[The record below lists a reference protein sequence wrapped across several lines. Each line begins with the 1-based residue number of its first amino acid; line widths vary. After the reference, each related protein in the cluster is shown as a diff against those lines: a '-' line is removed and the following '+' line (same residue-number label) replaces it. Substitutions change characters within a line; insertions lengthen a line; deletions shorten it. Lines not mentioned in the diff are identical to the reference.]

1 MGEKRD
7 YPPITRNSWKEE
19 EESNMKVTSSSVGG
33 MKVEVPYRLLSTSD
47 NPKGLA
53 VFFPGM
59 GYTVMGPL
67 LHYPVGMILN
77 EGWDVLQINY
87 HYESAD
93 VKEMSDEE
101 FDEMLV
107 NDCKKVIDTIL
118 ESSTY
123 ESYFLVAKSIG
134 TIPMSTELQRPAFKD
149 ARAIWL
155 TPLLNEQTVHE
166 SMIKSR
172 QKAICFIGDQ
182 DHHYNQERFNELNK
196 NPNLQLHLIPGANHS
211 LEQDFRVL
219 ESINTHK
226 KIMETMQYF
235 IKKA

>member
-1 MGEKRD
+1 M
-7 YPPITRNSWKEE
+7 N
-19 EESNMKVTSSSVGG
+19 VTSSSIKG
-33 MKVEVPYRLLSTSD
+33 MKVEVPYRLLSNSD

-53 VFFPGM
+53 IFFPGM

-67 LHYPVGMILN
+67 LHYPTGMFLN

-87 HYESAD
+87 EYKSEE
-93 VKEMSDEE
+93 VKDLTEEE
-101 FDEMLV
+101 FDKMV
-107 NDCKKVIDTIL
+107 ANDCNKVIDTVI
-118 ESSTY
+118 ETSGY
-123 ESYFLVAKSIG
+123 GSYFLVAKSIG
-134 TIPMSTELQRPAFKD
+134 TIPMSAVLQRPAFKD
-149 ARAIWL
+149 ARVIWL

-182 DHHYNQERFNELNK
+182 DHHYNQERFNELTK
-196 NPNLQLHLIPGANHS
+196 NPNLKLHLIPGANHS

-219 ESINTHK
+219 ESIKTHK
-226 KIMETMQYF
+226 EIMETIQSF